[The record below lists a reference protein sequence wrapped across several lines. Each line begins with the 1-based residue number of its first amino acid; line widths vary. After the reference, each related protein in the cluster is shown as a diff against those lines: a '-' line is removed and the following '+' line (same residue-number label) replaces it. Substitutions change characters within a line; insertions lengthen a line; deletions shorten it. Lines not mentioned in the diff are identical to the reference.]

1 MDEKELNEKT
11 NLNQQETND
20 NQKTTIIPVVAEDK
34 KEIKNNKSKRR
45 ILLLLLLL
53 IATGFLLSTATF
65 AWFTSNRTV
74 TVGDI
79 NVNVA
84 TSGGIQ
90 ISVDGTNWKSVV
102 QTTEITGASNTY
114 AAATNQIPASTASLE
129 PVSTALDS
137 LTDGY
142 LSMWHGIVKSNQDGN
157 YILTTSDISTVTNGT
172 TGYYVCF
179 DLFFKVD
186 AETTTETTGT
196 AKQIYLTTA
205 SDVIASD
212 SDTGIKNAA
221 RVAFIKEGAVAN
233 GSALTDIQALK
244 TSTINSNI
252 FLWEPNYNKHTASG
266 VSNAI
271 DVYHYTAAQVKEGT
285 TGNTLL
291 PYDGVKGQL
300 LETDNVLLG
309 SANSSHSTKG
319 TSFAAVVPTLTTVE
333 GWAAAQEDTA
343 DEGKYKAIF
352 TLGAN
357 QITKMKIYFWVE
369 GQDVDCENNASG
381 GSITLKLQFSLNDS
395 ET

>member
-309 SANSSHSTKG
+309 AANSSHSTKG
-319 TSFAAVVPTLTTVE
+319 TSFAAVVPTLATVE

-343 DEGKYKAIF
+343 DKGKYKAIF